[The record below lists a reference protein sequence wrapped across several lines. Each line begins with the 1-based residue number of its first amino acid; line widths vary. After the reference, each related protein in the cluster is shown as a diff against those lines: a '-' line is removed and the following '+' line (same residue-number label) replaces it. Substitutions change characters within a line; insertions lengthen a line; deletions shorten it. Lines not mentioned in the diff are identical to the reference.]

1 MYRSPSSRWLKTSLI
16 TLAAAVA
23 MFADA
28 ITIRATHEPKTD
40 FVIFIVLMA
49 LCGVTAFVLGSVG
62 IAKSRTRTTLD
73 AASRRN
79 D

>member
-1 MYRSPSSRWLKTSLI
+1 MYRSRSSRWLKTSLV

-28 ITIRATHEPKTD
+28 ITIRAAHEPKTD
-40 FVIFIVLMA
+40 FVIFIVLMVV
-49 LCGVTAFVLGSVG
+49 CGATAFVLGSVG
-62 IAKSRTRTTLD
+62 IAKSRTRTSPE